1 MATTKAQTIQL
12 LNLIN
17 EAFPN
22 NKYRITDSLVNLWEA
37 CLGHY
42 DMVALE
48 TATYQ
53 VLARSKFPP
62 TIADIN
68 NELKALIS
76 AGLPSEGEA
85 WEQVDYAKDLGR
97 IKYPYKDW
105 TLADKYVAPIVRK
118 AVELMG
124 GWEAVDRSNNLDIFR
139 SQFVKFYRELK
150 DRTID
155 DQMMAPA
162 MRDRVKQLGH
172 EAQRSLTG
180 STAERSDE
188 RVAAI
193 TLQIAARMKQ

>member
-1 MATTKAQTIQL
+1 MDKKQTAQL
-12 LNLIN
+12 LKLIN
-17 EAFPN
+17 QNYPA
-22 NKYRITDSLVNLWEA
+22 NKYEVSPMLIDLWHA

-42 DMVALE
+42 DIEMIQQAAYR
-48 TATYQ
+48 TFTRKQ
-53 VLARSKFPP
+53 FPP
-62 TIADIN
+62 TVADIV
-68 NELKALIS
+68 NEVKGMFN

-105 TLADKYVAPIVRK
+105 TLADKYVAPIVKR

-150 DRTID
+150 ERTID
-155 DQMMAPA
+155 EQTMAPA
-162 MRDRVKQLGH
+162 MRDRVKQLGY

-180 STAERSDE
+180 STTGKADE

-193 TLQIAARMKQ
+193 TLQIATRMKQ

>member
-1 MATTKAQTIQL
+1 MDKKQTAQL
-12 LNLIN
+12 LKLIN
-17 EAFPN
+17 QNYPA
-22 NKYRITDSLVNLWEA
+22 NKYEVSPMLIDLWYA

-42 DMVALE
+42 DIE
-48 TATYQ
+48 TIQQAAYRTFTRKQ
-53 VLARSKFPP
+53 FPP
-62 TIADIN
+62 TVADIV
-68 NELKALIS
+68 NELKTLIS

-105 TLADKYVAPIVRK
+105 TLADRYVAPIVKR

-155 DQMMAPA
+155 EQTMAPA
-162 MRDRVKQLGH
+162 MRDRVKQLGY
-172 EAQRSLTG
+172 EAQKSLTG
-180 STAERSDE
+180 STAERNDE

-193 TLQIAARMKQ
+193 TLQIATRMKQ